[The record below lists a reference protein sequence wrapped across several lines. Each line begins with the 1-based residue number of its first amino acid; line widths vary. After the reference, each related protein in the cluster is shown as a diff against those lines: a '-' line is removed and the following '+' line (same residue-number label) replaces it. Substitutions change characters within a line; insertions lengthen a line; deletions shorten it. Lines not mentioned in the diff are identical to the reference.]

1 MSASKKQN
9 PIEEIYKCSILR
21 RHESVVGGVP
31 KYMFV
36 FYGEPET
43 EIASP
48 TSEMSSEVLT
58 RLYNA
63 YIEDGSNQKLFEHI
77 FSRME
82 LKNIATYDI
91 QVYMIPFKLY
101 SDDSIDVVKRKIMLA
116 VKNVPELSEYAAY
129 DEMYLFSKT
138 PVTFDSNEVYHKI
151 TELGLTKD
159 EHEHDKTNELDFL
172 KTHLMGYSSSTGQPG
187 RVDNILSSLKELNGR
202 EMFKDVPLG
211 QSIPS
216 KMFVNPFFFKGDV
229 GTIEISKIK
238 SKLNHL
244 DLLLNTKN
252 IVHNT
257 LFLCFARDV
266 IESEPDDDVSGVV
279 LKAYYP
285 SLYADGIQ
293 NFGQLDLDSAKIRLR
308 EKTDQL
314 IESSEFKKNMKQIKL
329 FYDIFEQSTKPKIKS
344 EEAGIIEVNIELL
357 PESDFNFPLELLFKL
372 FHATQQCQ
380 VIKYNPQFQDAI
392 LRMYTRNQ
400 TKTGKKIPYF
410 IIQHETESNKVY
422 DVFMKNKRKEQHPKP
437 TMNTRVSIY
446 ISYDKLERQYGVRNS
461 ENIVFI
467 CDFDEHGHIFIHASF
482 KNAYT
487 EDAVDEMI
495 RAAVS
500 PHIRSIVDY
509 LHQNGYKMRDFY
521 SMYDENVVIQN
532 MKYLLISKLNNA
544 EPLIWT
550 RFYGCMSSVMK
561 VIENNWNSDEKG
573 VSMQYTRVPKM
584 DESILRLGYIE
595 MLYNLGF
602 REKKKVIDLIVT
614 NLLVSKKIA
623 EQSYEEFKTNFE
635 GKYSKVLQKN
645 QMPKKIYL
653 RKLPG
658 FKVHMMKS
666 LGDKNNKITI
676 KVSGINNIYTLN
688 PIRIYLDSLLHI
700 FGNDEKYLP
709 VQLVKQLC
717 DITTTSAAKPSISI
731 KKSVIAAPV
740 VAAPVIAAPLAE
752 EVVPTVAAPV
762 AEVVP
767 VAEEVAAPLA
777 EAEEEA
783 PAQVVPTVAA
793 QEAEAPAQVVP
804 TVAAQEAVAP
814 AQVVPT
820 VAAQEA
826 VAEEAEEEEEE
837 EIGDFDLLGGAD
849 TESDEDDED
858 DEDDPNLIGG
868 AFESNPVYKR
878 LKNMEPSL
886 FKETAGYAT
895 KCGWSARRQ
904 PIILTKE
911 ELDKI
916 NTYDEG
922 IGQPSYYGI
931 PLEYST
937 QDEEDGDSEGNEKNT
952 HYYICPRYWN
962 VPEERSVSQK
972 EIDDKKLHAHIVTKE
987 EDYNPSNK
995 EKYIIDLTSPL
1006 EHFKTGK
1013 YTPYL
1018 PGFLKTLKTKSG
1030 KCLPCCFTGVKDKE
1044 SDKIKDYRVFE
1055 KEQEVINQCKK
1066 GKGIEKQTTK
1076 QSTQKIATT
1085 TKGVSSTSQ
1094 EQPQQQQQQQEEAEA
1109 EAEAE
1114 EQQKE
1119 QEQIKE
1125 KKKKS
1130 KTNLYVS
1137 KPDSAFPLQQN
1148 NLGFLPLSLQLF
1160 LFEDEN
1166 YSKKCKSTK
1175 GDMLVENKMCV
1186 LRMGVLES
1194 KDSKDNQC
1202 FISCIANIYNS
1213 LTNRSFTAS
1222 DFKHRVFIPN
1232 LSLDRFVSYQN
1243 GTLVQ
1248 TFKKFEYVDADHLL
1262 KYRDTHLFKK
1272 IFGSSSKDANFEDDE
1287 DSKIVF
1293 FKTLIMSYENFIN
1306 YVSDDSVVIDHTYL
1320 WDYVMDSA
1328 LWSSFVEKEK
1338 EEKRQLPISKHGV
1351 NLIILELSDKKEEV
1365 SILCPTNHY
1374 SSSSFDSNKKNI
1386 VIVKYEGYYE
1396 PLYLYTYLYTISKR
1410 DIISDV
1416 LFSSMNSPV
1425 IDPALKRALLKIQ
1438 TFFQSTCKPT
1448 QLIKSIVQNKSFD
1461 EIVQILKS
1469 KETTQT
1475 QIPAIKQIVDFSGK
1489 VIGMQVTYSVTR
1501 KEETQ
1506 QVVGNIL
1513 CNPSGINPDP
1523 KYELLFVNQVP
1534 KIWKAYGPTKDF
1546 AALIQKR
1553 SKGEIP
1559 CALKLKVVED
1569 ERVIGFMTETNQF
1582 MPISEP
1588 IPLKDNDELKRVE
1601 IGNSINIDA
1610 SILPQISRTGFVFKR
1625 DEERTNDV
1633 EKIRLET
1640 NFYNAFRNIIRIHL
1654 NRFEMMETRN
1664 AIEMLFHSRSLS
1676 APASSSSEEQRFNID
1691 RHYKLYLKK
1700 LEQMKKLLKI
1710 LGQRSI
1716 QFVEMNPSVLKN
1728 IYEQKSALSCVTERG
1743 SSCKKYAYC
1752 FSVDSSDA
1760 SETGECGLYIPKLNL
1775 VDGSNNENN
1784 YYIRLADE
1792 LLRYNR
1798 IRAFMLYPNKYLT
1811 FDSISYNLKENEML
1825 LLDTDLASYI
1835 SENKRAIAS
1844 NDYVEYKSY
1853 YTTEGEEFVDD
1864 SDGDD
1869 EEGLVVD

>member
-1 MSASKKQN
+1 MLASKQQN

-21 RHESVVGGVP
+21 RHESVAGGVP
-31 KYMFV
+31 KCIFV

-43 EIASP
+43 AETDLASSS
-48 TSEMSSEVLT
+48 SEMSSEVLT

-63 YIEDGSNQKLFEHI
+63 YIEDGSNSKLFEDI
-77 FSRME
+77 FSKME

-91 QVYMIPFKLY
+91 RVYMIPFKLY

-116 VKNVPELSEYAAY
+116 IKSVPELSDYAY

-151 TELGLTKD
+151 TELELTKD
-159 EHEHDKTNELDFL
+159 EDKHDKTNELDFL
-172 KTHLMGYSSSTGQPG
+172 KTYLMGYSSSIGEPS
-187 RVDNILSSLKELNGR
+187 RVDNILSTLKGLNGR
-202 EMFKDVPLG
+202 ELFKDVPIG

-216 KMFVNPFFFKGDV
+216 NMFVNPFFFDTGPNA
-229 GTIEISKIK
+229 GPNAGATENSKIK

-244 DLLLNTKN
+244 ELLLNTKN
-252 IVHNT
+252 VVHNT
-257 LFLCFARDV
+257 LFACFARDV
-266 IESEPDDDVSGVV
+266 IESESDDDTSGVV

-285 SLYADGIQ
+285 LLYADGIQ
-293 NFGQLDLDSAKIRLR
+293 NVSQLDSESTKFRLR

-314 IESSEFKKNMKQIKL
+314 IESREFKTNMKQIKL

-392 LRMYTRNQ
+392 LRMYTRNH
-400 TKTGKKIPYF
+400 TKTGKKIPHF

-422 DVFMKNKRKEQHPKP
+422 DVFMKNRRKDQHPSP
-437 TMNTRVSIY
+437 NANTRVSIY
-446 ISYDKLERQYGVRNS
+446 ISYDKMERQYGVRNS

-500 PHIRSIVDY
+500 PHMRSIIDY
-509 LHQNGYKMRDFY
+509 LQQNGYKMRDFY
-521 SMYDENVVIQN
+521 SMYDENVIIQN

-544 EPLIWT
+544 EPLIWA

-573 VSMQYTRVPKM
+573 VSMQYIRVPKF

-602 REKKKVIDLIVT
+602 REKRKVIDLIVT
-614 NLLVSKKIA
+614 NLLVSKKTA

-635 GKYSKVLQKN
+635 GKYSKVLQKK
-645 QMPKKIYL
+645 QMPKKIYV

-666 LGDKNNKITI
+666 LGDKNNKITV

-709 VQLVKQLC
+709 IQLVKQLC
-717 DITTTSAAKPSISI
+717 DITAPTAKPSSISI
-731 KKSVIAAPV
+731 KKSAVATQPV
-740 VAAPVIAAPLAE
+740 VPEVVKEIPVVVPE
-752 EVVPTVAAPV
+752 VVKEVVPEVVAQPV
-762 AEVVP
+762 AQQPQPVAQQPQPVAQQPQPVVP
-767 VAEEVAAPLA
+767 EQ
-777 EAEEEA
+777 EEEEIGNFELLES
-783 PAQVVPTVAA
+783 PKLEEQK
-793 QEAEAPAQVVP
+793 QEE
-804 TVAAQEAVAP
+804 QEE
-814 AQVVPT
+814 Q
-820 VAAQEA
+820 
-826 VAEEAEEEEEE
+826 EEAQKEEEEEE
-837 EIGDFDLLGGAD
+837 EIGDFGLLGGA
-849 TESDEDDED
+849 ESGESGELDDYNEDDED
-858 DEDDPNLIGG
+858 NSNLIGG

-922 IGQPSYYGI
+922 VGQPSYYGI
-931 PLEYST
+931 PLEYGS
-937 QDEEDGDSEGNEKNT
+937 QDEEGSNGEGNT

-1018 PGFLKTLKTKSG
+1018 PGFLKTLKTKTG
-1030 KCLPCCFTGVKDKE
+1030 KCLPCCFTGVKDKD
-1044 SDKIKDYRVFE
+1044 SDDVKDYRVFE

-1076 QSTQKIATT
+1076 QPTQKMATT
-1085 TKGVSSTSQ
+1085 TKGVSGAAQ
-1094 EQPQQQQQQQEEAEA
+1094 QQPQQQQAEVDMEVDVEGQQQQEEPA
-1109 EAEAE
+1109 
-1114 EQQKE
+1114 
-1119 QEQIKE
+1119 KE

-1175 GDMLVENKMCV
+1175 GDMLVENEICV

-1194 KDSKDNQC
+1194 KDSNQNQC

-1213 LTNRSFTAS
+1213 LTNSSFTAS
-1222 DFKHRVFIPN
+1222 EFKHRIFIPN

-1262 KYRDTHLFKK
+1262 KYQDAPLFKK
-1272 IFGSSSKDANFEDDE
+1272 IFGSSSEGVNFEDDE

-1306 YVSDDSVVIDHTYL
+1306 YLSDDNVVIDYTYL
-1320 WDYVMDSA
+1320 WDYVMDSV
-1328 LWSSFVEKEK
+1328 LWSGFLEK
-1338 EEKRQLPISKHGV
+1338 EEKRQLPISKHGI

-1365 SILCPTNHY
+1365 GILCPTNHY
-1374 SSSSFDSNKKNI
+1374 SSSSFDSSKKNI

-1396 PLYLYTYLYTISKR
+1396 PLYTYLYKSKR
-1410 DIISDV
+1410 DIVSTV
-1416 LFSSMNSPV
+1416 LFSSMNSPT
-1425 IDPALKRALLKIQ
+1425 IDPSLKGALVKIQ
-1438 TFFQSTCKPT
+1438 TFFLSTCKPV

-1461 EIVQILKS
+1461 TVVQIMKS
-1469 KETTQT
+1469 KETSQT
-1475 QIPAIKQIVDFSGK
+1475 QIHEIKQIVDFSGK
-1489 VIGMQVTYSVTR
+1489 VIGMQITYSVTR
-1501 KEETQ
+1501 NEQTRQ
-1506 QVVGNIL
+1506 LVGNIL

-1534 KIWKAYGPTKDF
+1534 TVWKTYKHTKDF
-1546 AALIQKR
+1546 AALIQKK
-1553 SKGEIP
+1553 SNGEIP

-1569 ERVIGFMTETNQF
+1569 ERVVGFMTETNQF

-1588 IPLKDNDELKRVE
+1588 IPLKDDDELKHVE
-1601 IGNSINIDA
+1601 LGNSVNVDA

-1654 NRFEMMETRN
+1654 NRFESMETRN
-1664 AIEMLFHSRSLS
+1664 AIEMLFHSRSRL
-1676 APASSSSEEQRFNID
+1676 SEEQRFDID
-1691 RHYKLYLKK
+1691 RQYKMYLKK
-1700 LEQMKKLLKI
+1700 LEQMKTLLQM

-1716 QFVEMNPSVLKN
+1716 QFVELSPSVLKN

-1743 SSCKKYAYC
+1743 SSCKKHAYC
-1752 FSVDSSDA
+1752 FSVENFDA

-1775 VDGSNNENN
+1775 VDGSDNENS
-1784 YYIRLADE
+1784 YYVRLADE
-1792 LLRYNR
+1792 LLRYKR

-1825 LLDTDLASYI
+1825 LLDADLASYI
-1835 SENKRAIAS
+1835 SENKRAVAS

-1853 YTTEGEEFVDD
+1853 YTSEGEEFIDDED
-1864 SDGDD
+1864 SDS
-1869 EEGLVVD
+1869 EEGAEYVD

>member
-1 MSASKKQN
+1 MLASKQQN

-21 RHESVVGGVP
+21 RHESIVGGVP
-31 KYMFV
+31 KCIFV
-36 FYGEPET
+36 FYGESET
-43 EIASP
+43 KLASSSSSS
-48 TSEMSSEVLT
+48 SEMSSEVLT

-63 YIEDGSNQKLFEHI
+63 YIEDGSNSKLFEHI
-77 FSRME
+77 FSKME

-116 VKNVPELSEYAAY
+116 IKSVPELSEYAVY
-129 DEMYLFSKT
+129 DELYLFSKT
-138 PVTFDSNEVYHKI
+138 PITFDSNEVYHKI

-172 KTHLMGYSSSTGQPG
+172 KTYLMGYSSSTGEPS
-187 RVDNILSSLKELNGR
+187 RVDNILSTLKGLNGR
-202 EMFKDVPLG
+202 ELFKDVPIG

-216 KMFVNPFFFKGDV
+216 SMFVNPFFFEG
-229 GTIEISKIK
+229 GGNTEISKIK

-244 DLLLNTKN
+244 ELLLNTKN
-252 IVHNT
+252 VVHNT
-257 LFLCFARDV
+257 LFACFARDV
-266 IESEPDDDVSGVV
+266 IESESDDDISGVV
-279 LKAYYP
+279 LKAYFP

-293 NFGQLDLDSAKIRLR
+293 NFGQLDSDSTKIRLR
-308 EKTDQL
+308 DKTDQL
-314 IESSEFKKNMKQIKL
+314 IESREFKTNMKQIKL
-329 FYDIFEQSTKPKIKS
+329 FYDIFEQSMKPKIKS

-392 LRMYTRNQ
+392 LRMYTRNH

-422 DVFMKNKRKEQHPKP
+422 DVFMKNRRKDQHPSP
-437 TMNTRVSIY
+437 NANTRVSIY

-500 PHIRSIVDY
+500 PHIRSIVEY
-509 LHQNGYKMRDFY
+509 LQQNGYKMRDFY

-532 MKYLLISKLNNA
+532 MKYLLISKLNNT

-573 VSMQYTRVPKM
+573 VSMQYIRVPKF

-602 REKKKVIDLIVT
+602 REKRKVIDLIVT

-635 GKYSKVLQKN
+635 GKYSKVLQKK
-645 QMPKKIYL
+645 QMPKKIYV

-666 LGDKNNKITI
+666 LGDKNNKITV

-717 DITTTSAAKPSISI
+717 DITTLTAKPTVSI
-731 KKSVIAAPV
+731 KKSAQAVQPEV
-740 VAAPVIAAPLAE
+740 VAAKVVPEVEAVKVVPEVEAAKVVP
-752 EVVPTVAAPV
+752 EVVAVQPEVVEVV
-762 AEVVP
+762 AEQP
-767 VAEEVAAPLA
+767 VQ
-777 EAEEEA
+777 EEEEEIGKFELLES
-783 PAQVVPTVAA
+783 PKLEEQK
-793 QEAEAPAQVVP
+793 QEDVQK
-804 TVAAQEAVAP
+804 
-814 AQVVPT
+814 
-820 VAAQEA
+820 
-826 VAEEAEEEEEE
+826 EEEEEE
-837 EIGDFDLLGGAD
+837 EEVGDFGLLGGAESG
-849 TESDEDDED
+849 ESDDYVEHDED
-858 DEDDPNLIGG
+858 NSNLIGG

-922 IGQPSYYGI
+922 VGQPSYYGI

-937 QDEEDGDSEGNEKNT
+937 QDEEGGNGESNEKNT

-1030 KCLPCCFTGVKDKE
+1030 KCLPCCFTGVKDKD
-1044 SDKIKDYRVFE
+1044 SDDVKDYRVFE

-1076 QSTQKIATT
+1076 QPTQKMATT
-1085 TKGVSSTSQ
+1085 TKGVSGAAQ
-1094 EQPQQQQQQQEEAEA
+1094 EQSQQQQAEERQEEPA
-1109 EAEAE
+1109 
-1114 EQQKE
+1114 
-1119 QEQIKE
+1119 KE

-1175 GDMLVENKMCV
+1175 GDMLVENEICV

-1194 KDSKDNQC
+1194 KDSNQNQC

-1213 LTNRSFTAS
+1213 LTNSSFTAN
-1222 DFKHRVFIPN
+1222 DFKHRIFIPN

-1262 KYRDTHLFKK
+1262 KYRDTPLFKK
-1272 IFGSSSKDANFEDDE
+1272 IFGSSSEGLNFEDDE

-1306 YVSDDSVVIDHTYL
+1306 YLSDDNVVIDYTYL
-1320 WDYVMDSA
+1320 WDYVMDSV
-1328 LWSSFVEKEK
+1328 LWSGFVEK
-1338 EEKRQLPISKHGV
+1338 EEKRQLPISKHGI

-1365 SILCPTNHY
+1365 GILCPTNHY
-1374 SSSSFDSNKKNI
+1374 SSSSFDSNRKNI
-1386 VIVKYEGYYE
+1386 VVVKYEGYYE
-1396 PLYLYTYLYTISKR
+1396 PLYTYLYTSKR
-1410 DIISDV
+1410 DIVSTV
-1416 LFSSMNSPV
+1416 LFSSINSPT
-1425 IDPALKRALLKIQ
+1425 IDPSLKAALVKIQ
-1438 TFFQSTCKPT
+1438 TFFLSTCKPV

-1461 EIVQILKS
+1461 TVVQIMKS
-1469 KETTQT
+1469 KETSQT
-1475 QIPAIKQIVDFSGK
+1475 QIHEIKQIVDFSGK
-1489 VIGMQVTYSVTR
+1489 VIGMQLTYSVTR
-1501 KEETQ
+1501 NEQTRQ
-1506 QVVGNIL
+1506 LVGNIL

-1523 KYELLFVNQVP
+1523 DYELLFVNQVP
-1534 KIWKAYGPTKDF
+1534 TVWKTYKHTKDF
-1546 AALIQKR
+1546 AALIQKK
-1553 SKGEIP
+1553 SNGEIP
-1559 CALKLKVVED
+1559 CAFKLKVVED
-1569 ERVIGFMTETNQF
+1569 ERVVGFMTETNQF

-1588 IPLKDNDELKRVE
+1588 IPLKDDDELKHVE
-1601 IGNSINIDA
+1601 LGNSVNIDA

-1654 NRFEMMETRN
+1654 NRFESMETRN
-1664 AIEMLFHSRSLS
+1664 AIEMLFHSRSRL
-1676 APASSSSEEQRFNID
+1676 SEEQRFNID
-1691 RHYKLYLKK
+1691 EQYKMYLKK
-1700 LEQMKKLLKI
+1700 LEQMKTLLQM

-1716 QFVEMNPSVLKN
+1716 QFVELSPSVLKN
-1728 IYEQKSALSCVTERG
+1728 IYEQKSPLSCVTERG
-1743 SSCKKYAYC
+1743 ASCKKYAYC
-1752 FSVDSSDA
+1752 FSLDSSGS
-1760 SETGECGLYIPKLNL
+1760 SENALEDCGLYIPKLNL
-1775 VDGSNNENN
+1775 VDGSDNENS
-1784 YYIRLADE
+1784 YYVRLADE
-1792 LLRYNR
+1792 LLRYKR

-1825 LLDTDLASYI
+1825 LLDAELATYI

-1853 YTTEGEEFVDD
+1853 YTTEGEEFI
-1864 SDGDD
+1864 DD
-1869 EEGLVVD
+1869 EDDDDNEGLDYVV

>member
-1 MSASKKQN
+1 MA
-9 PIEEIYKCSILR
+9 
-21 RHESVVGGVP
+21 GGVP
-31 KYMFV
+31 KCIFV

-43 EIASP
+43 ELASP

-63 YIEDGSNQKLFEHI
+63 YIEDGSNSKLFEDI
-77 FSRME
+77 FSKME

-91 QVYMIPFKLY
+91 RVYMIPFKLY

-116 VKNVPELSEYAAY
+116 VKSVPELSEYAAY
-129 DEMYLFSKT
+129 DELYLFSKT

-151 TELGLTKD
+151 TELELTKD

-172 KTHLMGYSSSTGQPG
+172 KTYLMGYTSSSGQEQPG
-187 RVDNILSSLKELNGR
+187 RVDNVLSTLKEFNGR
-202 EMFKDVPLG
+202 EMFKDVSIG
-211 QSIPS
+211 HSIPS
-216 KMFVNPFFFKGDV
+216 KMFVNPFFFEGGGGA
-229 GTIEISKIK
+229 GTEISKIK
-238 SKLNHL
+238 SKPNPLE
-244 DLLLNTKN
+244 LLLNTRN
-252 IVHNT
+252 VVHNT
-257 LFLCFARDV
+257 LFVCFARDV
-266 IESEPDDDVSGVV
+266 IESETDDDVSGVSGVV

-293 NFGQLDLDSAKIRLR
+293 TFSQLNSDSTKIRLR

-314 IESSEFKKNMKQIKL
+314 IESGEFKTNMKQIKL

-372 FHATQQCQ
+372 FHATEQCQ

-392 LRMYTRNQ
+392 LRMYTRNH

-422 DVFMKNKRKEQHPKP
+422 DVFMKNKRKEQHPSP
-437 TMNTRVSIY
+437 NINTRVSIY

-482 KNAYT
+482 KNAYS

-509 LHQNGYKMRDFY
+509 LQQNGYKMRDFY

-532 MKYLLISKLNNA
+532 MKYLLISKLNNS

-550 RFYGCMSSVMK
+550 RFYGCISSVMK

-573 VSMQYTRVPKM
+573 VSMQYIRVPKL

-602 REKKKVIDLIVT
+602 REKRKVIDLLVT

-645 QMPKKIYL
+645 QMPKKIYV

-717 DITTTSAAKPSISI
+717 DITAPAPAPSDKPSISI
-731 KKSVIAAPV
+731 KKTKVAAPVAAPVVEEAVAAPVVEETPVLKEVAAPV
-740 VAAPVIAAPLAE
+740 VAAPVLAE
-752 EVVPTVAAPV
+752 TPV
-762 AEVVP
+762 LK
-767 VAEEVAAPLA
+767 EVAAPA
-777 EAEEEA
+777 VEAQEVEA
-783 PAQVVPTVAA
+783 PVVEAPVVEEVVAA
-793 QEAEAPAQVVP
+793 PAVE
-804 TVAAQEAVAP
+804 AQEVVVETP
-814 AQVVPT
+814 VEAQ
-820 VAAQEA
+820 
-826 VAEEAEEEEEE
+826 EEEEEE
-837 EIGDFDLLGGAD
+837 DIGDFGLLGGA
-849 TESDEDDED
+849 EDDED
-858 DEDDPNLIGG
+858 DEDDEADDKYEYTGG
-868 AFESNPVYKR
+868 AFESNPIYKR

-922 IGQPSYYGI
+922 VGQPSYYGI
-931 PLEYST
+931 PLEYSS
-937 QDEEDGDSEGNEKNT
+937 QDEEGGDSEGNEKNS

-972 EIDDKKLHAHIVTKE
+972 EIDDKKLQAHIVTKE

-1030 KCLPCCFTGVKDKE
+1030 KCLPCCFTGVKDKD
-1044 SDKIKDYRVFE
+1044 SDDFKDYRVFE

-1066 GKGIEKQTTK
+1066 GKGAEKQTTK
-1076 QSTQKIATT
+1076 QPTQKFAT
-1085 TKGVSSTSQ
+1085 TKGVSSAPQ
-1094 EQPQQQQQQQEEAEA
+1094 AQQAQQQ
-1109 EAEAE
+1109 AE
-1114 EQQKE
+1114 EPS
-1119 QEQIKE
+1119 KE

-1175 GDMLVENKMCV
+1175 GDMLVENEICV
-1186 LRMGVLES
+1186 LRMGVLEN
-1194 KDSKDNQC
+1194 KDSNENQC

-1213 LTNRSFTAS
+1213 LTNSSLTAS
-1222 DFKHRVFIPN
+1222 EFKHRIFIPN

-1248 TFKKFEYVDADHLL
+1248 TFKKFEYVDADRLL
-1262 KYRDTHLFKK
+1262 KYRDTQLFKK
-1272 IFGSSSKDANFEDDE
+1272 IFGSSSERANFEDDE

-1306 YVSDDSVVIDHTYL
+1306 YLSDDNVVIDYTYL

-1328 LWSSFVEKEK
+1328 LWSGFVEK
-1338 EEKRQLPISKHGV
+1338 EEKRQLPISKHGI

-1365 SILCPTNHY
+1365 GILCPTNHY
-1374 SSSSFDSNKKNI
+1374 SSSTFDSNKKNI

-1396 PLYLYTYLYTISKR
+1396 PLYTYLYTSKR
-1410 DIISDV
+1410 DIVSTV
-1416 LFSSMNSPV
+1416 LFSSMNSPI
-1425 IDPALKRALLKIQ
+1425 IDPSLKGALAKIQ
-1438 TFFQSTCKPT
+1438 TFFQSTCKPA

-1461 EIVQILKS
+1461 TIVQILRS
-1469 KETTQT
+1469 KKTSQT
-1475 QIPAIKQIVDFSGK
+1475 QIHEIKQIVDFSGR

-1501 KEETQ
+1501 NEQTRQ
-1506 QVVGNIL
+1506 LVGNIL
-1513 CNPSGINPDP
+1513 CNPSAINPDP
-1523 KYELLFVNQVP
+1523 KYELLFVNQIPTV
-1534 KIWKAYGPTKDF
+1534 WKTYKHTKDF
-1546 AALIQKR
+1546 SALIQK
-1553 SKGEIP
+1553 KTNGEIP

-1569 ERVIGFMTETNQF
+1569 ERVVGFMTETNQF

-1588 IPLKDNDELKRVE
+1588 TPLKDDDELKHVE
-1601 IGNSINIDA
+1601 LGNSVNVDA

-1664 AIEMLFHSRSLS
+1664 AIEMLFHSRSLPAS
-1676 APASSSSEEQRFNID
+1676 APASSSEEDRFNIE
-1691 RHYKLYLKK
+1691 RQYKMYLKK
-1700 LEQMKKLLKI
+1700 LEQMKKLLKM
-1710 LGQRSI
+1710 LGRRNI
-1716 QFVEMNPSVLKN
+1716 QFVEMSPSVLKN
-1728 IYEQKSALSCVTERG
+1728 IYEQKSGLSCVTERG

-1752 FSVDSSDA
+1752 FSVDA
-1760 SETGECGLYIPKLNL
+1760 EECGLYIPKRNL

-1784 YYIRLADE
+1784 YYVRLADE
-1792 LLRYNR
+1792 LLRYKR

-1811 FDSISYNLKENEML
+1811 FDSINYNLKENEML
-1825 LLDTDLASYI
+1825 LLDGDLASYI
-1835 SENKRAIAS
+1835 SENKRAVAS

-1853 YTTEGEEFVDD
+1853 YTTEGEEFIDD
-1864 SDGDD
+1864 SDGD
-1869 EEGLVVD
+1869 EGGEYID

>member
-1 MSASKKQN
+1 MSASKQQN
-9 PIEEIYKCSILR
+9 LIEEIYKCSILR
-21 RHESVVGGVP
+21 RHESVAGGVP
-31 KYMFV
+31 KCIFV
-36 FYGEPET
+36 FYGKPET
-43 EIASP
+43 AETDLAS
-48 TSEMSSEVLT
+48 SAEMSSEVLT
-58 RLYNA
+58 QLYDA
-63 YIEDGSNQKLFEHI
+63 YIDDGSNSKLFEDI
-77 FSRME
+77 FSKME

-101 SDDSIDVVKRKIMLA
+101 SDDSIDVIKRKIILA
-116 VKNVPELSEYAAY
+116 IKSVPQLSEYAAY

-138 PVTFDSNEVYHKI
+138 PVTFDSNEVYHKL
-151 TELGLTKD
+151 TEMEMTKD
-159 EHEHDKTNELDFL
+159 EHEHDKTIESNFL
-172 KTHLMGYSSSTGQPG
+172 KTYLMGYSSSSGELG
-187 RVDNILSSLKELNGR
+187 RVDNILSTLKMLNGR
-202 EMFKDVPLG
+202 EIFKDVPIG

-216 KMFVNPFFFKGDV
+216 NIFVNPFLFDTETGSLDF
-229 GTIEISKIK
+229 SKIK
-238 SKLNHL
+238 SKPSHS

-257 LFLCFARDV
+257 LFACFARDV
-266 IESEPDDDVSGVV
+266 IESDSDHDRSGII

-285 SLYADGIQ
+285 LLFADGIQ
-293 NFGQLDLDSAKIRLR
+293 NFDQLDSDSTKTRLR
-308 EKTDQL
+308 EKTNQL
-314 IESSEFKKNMKQIKL
+314 IESIEFKTNMKQIML

-344 EEAGIIEVNIELL
+344 EEAGIIEVTIELL

-380 VIKYNPQFQDAI
+380 IIKYNPQFQDAI
-392 LRMYTRNQ
+392 LRMYTRNH

-410 IIQHETESNKVY
+410 IIQHETESNNVY
-422 DVFMKNKRKEQHPKP
+422 DVFMKNKRKEHQNA
-437 TMNTRVSIY
+437 NTRVSIY
-446 ISYDKLERQYGVRNS
+446 ISYDKLERQHGIRNS

-467 CDFDEHGHIFIHASF
+467 CDFDERGHIFIHASF

-509 LHQNGYKMRDFY
+509 LQQNGYKMRDFY

-532 MKYLLISKLNNA
+532 MKYLLISKLNNT
-544 EPLIWT
+544 EPLVWT

-573 VSMQYTRVPKM
+573 VNMQYIRVPKF
-584 DESILRLGYIE
+584 DESILRVGYIE

-602 REKKKVIDLIVT
+602 REKRKVVDLLVS

-635 GKYSKVLQKN
+635 GKYSKVLQKK
-645 QMPKKIYL
+645 QMPKKIYV

-676 KVSGINNIYTLN
+676 KISGINNIYTLN

-717 DITTTSAAKPSISI
+717 DITTPTAKPSISI
-731 KKSVIAAPV
+731 KKSAAIEDAKILE
-740 VAAPVIAAPLAE
+740 AATKAAAEQAAAEQAAAEQAAATKAAAEQAILPEKEEEEIGSFELLEPPKVEEQKQE
-752 EVVPTVAAPV
+752 EVQK
-762 AEVVP
+762 E
-767 VAEEVAAPLA
+767 
-777 EAEEEA
+777 
-783 PAQVVPTVAA
+783 
-793 QEAEAPAQVVP
+793 
-804 TVAAQEAVAP
+804 
-814 AQVVPT
+814 
-820 VAAQEA
+820 
-826 VAEEAEEEEEE
+826 EEEEEE
-837 EIGDFDLLGGAD
+837 EIGDFGLLGGA
-849 TESDEDDED
+849 ESDEEYEKDNVS
-858 DEDDPNLIGG
+858 NLIGG

-904 PIILTKE
+904 PVILTKE

-916 NTYDEG
+916 NTYDED

-931 PLEYST
+931 PLEYSS
-937 QDEEDGDSEGNEKNT
+937 QDEEGGDSHGNEKNT

-987 EDYNPSNK
+987 EDYNPNNK

-1030 KCLPCCFTGVKDKE
+1030 KCLPCCFTGVKDKD
-1044 SDKIKDYRVFE
+1044 SDDFKDYRVFE

-1066 GKGIEKQTTK
+1066 GKGSEKQTKQEKQTTK
-1076 QSTQKIATT
+1076 QPTQKIATI
-1085 TKGVSSTSQ
+1085 TKDISSAAQ
-1094 EQPQQQQQQQEEAEA
+1094 EHQQIEAEA
-1109 EAEAE
+1109 EVKIE
-1114 EQQKE
+1114 EKE
-1119 QEQIKE
+1119 RQEEPMKE

-1130 KTNLYVS
+1130 KTNVYVS

-1175 GDMLVENKMCV
+1175 GDMLVENEKCV
-1186 LRMGVLES
+1186 LRMGVLEN
-1194 KDSKDNQC
+1194 KDSNYNQC
-1202 FISCIANIYNS
+1202 FISCITNIYNS
-1213 LTNRSFTAS
+1213 LTNSSLTAS
-1222 DFKHRVFIPN
+1222 DFKHRIFIPN

-1262 KYRDTHLFKK
+1262 KYRDTPLFKK
-1272 IFGSSSKDANFEDDE
+1272 IFGSSPEGVNFEDDE
-1287 DSKIVF
+1287 DNKIVF
-1293 FKTLIMSYENFIN
+1293 FKTLVMSYENFIN
-1306 YVSDDSVVIDHTYL
+1306 YLSNDNVVIDYTYL
-1320 WDYVMDSA
+1320 WDYVMDSV
-1328 LWSSFVEKEK
+1328 LWSSFVEK
-1338 EEKRQLPISKHGV
+1338 EEKRQLPISKYGV

-1365 SILCPTNHY
+1365 DILCPTNHY

-1386 VIVKYEGYYE
+1386 IIVKYEGYYE
-1396 PLYLYTYLYTISKR
+1396 PLYTYLYTSKR
-1410 DIISDV
+1410 DIVSTV
-1416 LFSSMNSPV
+1416 LFSSVNFPT
-1425 IDPALKRALLKIQ
+1425 IDPSLKGALTKIQ
-1438 TFFQSTCKPT
+1438 TFFQSTCKPS

-1461 EIVQILKS
+1461 QIVQILKN
-1469 KETTQT
+1469 KETSQT
-1475 QIPAIKQIVDFSGK
+1475 QFREIKQIVDFSAK
-1489 VIGMQVTYSVTR
+1489 VIGMQITYSVTR
-1501 KEETQ
+1501 NEQTRQ
-1506 QVVGNIL
+1506 LLGNIL
-1513 CNPSGINPDP
+1513 CNPSGISPDS

-1534 KIWKAYGPTKDF
+1534 TIWKTYGHTKDF
-1546 AALIQKR
+1546 TALIQKK
-1553 SKGEIP
+1553 SNGEIP
-1559 CALKLKVVED
+1559 CALKLKVVEN
-1569 ERVIGFMTETNQF
+1569 ERVVGFMTETNQF

-1588 IPLKDNDELKRVE
+1588 IPLKDDDELKHVE
-1601 IGNSINIDA
+1601 LGNSVNIDA
-1610 SILPQISRTGFVFKR
+1610 SILPQISRSGFVFKK

-1664 AIEMLFHSRSLS
+1664 AIEILFHSRGRGSL
-1676 APASSSSEEQRFNID
+1676 PAASTSSSSEEQRFNID
-1691 RHYKLYLKK
+1691 RQYKLYLKK
-1700 LEQMKKLLKI
+1700 LEQMKKLLKM

-1716 QFVEMNPSVLKN
+1716 QFVEMSPSVLKN
-1728 IYEQKSALSCVTERG
+1728 IYEEKSALSCVTERS

-1752 FSVDSSDA
+1752 FSIDSAASDG
-1760 SETGECGLYIPKLNL
+1760 EECGLYIPKLNL
-1775 VDGSNNENN
+1775 VDGSDNENN
-1784 YYIRLADE
+1784 YYVRLADE

-1825 LLDTDLASYI
+1825 LLDADLASYI
-1835 SENKRAIAS
+1835 SENKRAVAS
-1844 NDYVEYKSY
+1844 NDYIEYKSY
-1853 YTTEGEEFVDD
+1853 YTTEGEEFIDDED
-1864 SDGDD
+1864 SDN
-1869 EEGLVVD
+1869 EEGTEYVD

>member
-1 MSASKKQN
+1 MLANKQKN

-21 RHESVVGGVP
+21 RHERAAGGIP
-31 KYMFV
+31 KCIFV
-36 FYGEPET
+36 FYGNPET
-43 EIASP
+43 ADTDLAS
-48 TSEMSSEVLT
+48 SSSKMSSEVLT

-63 YIEDGSNQKLFEHI
+63 YIEDGTNSNLFEDI
-77 FSRME
+77 FSKME

-116 VKNVPELSEYAAY
+116 IKSVPELSEYAY
-129 DEMYLFSKT
+129 DEMYLFAKT
-138 PVTFDSNEVYHKI
+138 PVIFDSNEVYHKI
-151 TELGLTKD
+151 TELELTKD
-159 EHEHDKTNELDFL
+159 EHEHDKTIELDFL
-172 KTHLMGYSSSTGQPG
+172 KTYLMGYSSSRGELDG
-187 RVDNILSSLKELNGR
+187 IDNILSTLKGLNGR
-202 EMFKDVPLG
+202 EMFKDVPIG

-216 KMFVNPFFFKGDV
+216 NMFVNPFFFDADSV
-229 GTIEISKIK
+229 STEISKIK
-238 SKLNHL
+238 SKLNHME
-244 DLLLNTKN
+244 LLLNTKN
-252 IVHNT
+252 VVHNT
-257 LFLCFARDV
+257 LFACFARDV
-266 IESEPDDDVSGVV
+266 IESESDDDRSGVV

-285 SLYADGIQ
+285 LLYADGIQ
-293 NFGQLDLDSAKIRLR
+293 SVSQLDSDSTKIRLR

-314 IESSEFKKNMKQIKL
+314 VESSEFKTNMKQINL
-329 FYDIFEQSTKPKIKS
+329 FYDIYEQSTKPKIKS
-344 EEAGIIEVNIELL
+344 EEAGIIEVTIELL

-392 LRMYTRNQ
+392 LRMYTRNH

-422 DVFMKNKRKEQHPKP
+422 DIFMKNRRKDQHPNP
-437 TMNTRVSIY
+437 NANTRVSIY

-500 PHIRSIVDY
+500 PHMRSIIDY
-509 LHQNGYKMRDFY
+509 LQQNGYKMREFY

-532 MKYLLISKLNNA
+532 MKYLLISKLNNT
-544 EPLIWT
+544 EPLIWA

-573 VSMQYTRVPKM
+573 VSMQYIRVPKF

-602 REKKKVIDLIVT
+602 REKRKVVDLIVT
-614 NLLVSKKIA
+614 NLLVSKKMA

-635 GKYSKVLQKN
+635 GKYSKVLQKK
-645 QMPKKIYL
+645 QMPKKIYV

-666 LGDKNNKITI
+666 LGDKNNKITV

-717 DITTTSAAKPSISI
+717 DITAPTAKPSSISI
-731 KKSVIAAPV
+731 KKSAV
-740 VAAPVIAAPLAE
+740 VAAQQPQPVAQQPQPVTQQPQPVTQQPQPVAQQPQPVAQQPQPVTQQPQPQPVAQEEEEEEIGDFGLLESPKIESPKIESKKQE
-752 EVVPTVAAPV
+752 EV
-762 AEVVP
+762 
-767 VAEEVAAPLA
+767 
-777 EAEEEA
+777 
-783 PAQVVPTVAA
+783 QK
-793 QEAEAPAQVVP
+793 
-804 TVAAQEAVAP
+804 
-814 AQVVPT
+814 
-820 VAAQEA
+820 
-826 VAEEAEEEEEE
+826 EEEEEE
-837 EIGDFDLLGGAD
+837 EIGDFGLLGGA
-849 TESDEDDED
+849 ESDEDEDEDED
-858 DEDDPNLIGG
+858 DDSNMIGG

-922 IGQPSYYGI
+922 VGQPSYYGI
-931 PLEYST
+931 PLEYGS
-937 QDEEDGDSEGNEKNT
+937 QDEEGSNGEGNT

-995 EKYIIDLTSPL
+995 DKYIIDLTSPL

-1030 KCLPCCFTGVKDKE
+1030 KCLPCCFTGVKDKD
-1044 SDKIKDYRVFE
+1044 SDDFKDYRVFE

-1076 QSTQKIATT
+1076 QPTQKMTATT
-1085 TKGVSSTSQ
+1085 TKGVLSAT
-1094 EQPQQQQQQQEEAEA
+1094 QQQQEQQQPEMEV
-1109 EAEAE
+1109 EV

-1119 QEQIKE
+1119 QQEQQELAKE

-1175 GDMLVENKMCV
+1175 GDMLVENEICV

-1194 KDSKDNQC
+1194 KDSNQNQC

-1213 LTNRSFTAS
+1213 LTNSSLTAS
-1222 DFKHRVFIPN
+1222 DFKHRIFIPN

-1248 TFKKFEYVDADHLL
+1248 TFKKFEYVDAAHLL
-1262 KYRDTHLFKK
+1262 KYQDAPLFKK
-1272 IFGSSSKDANFEDDE
+1272 IFGSSSEGVNFEDDE

-1306 YVSDDSVVIDHTYL
+1306 YLSDDNVVIDYTYL
-1320 WDYVMDSA
+1320 WDYVMDSV
-1328 LWSSFVEKEK
+1328 LWSGFVEK
-1338 EEKRQLPISKHGV
+1338 EEKRQLPVKKHGL

-1365 SILCPTNHY
+1365 GILCPTNHY

-1396 PLYLYTYLYTISKR
+1396 PLYTYLYTSKR
-1410 DIISDV
+1410 DIVSTV
-1416 LFSSMNSPV
+1416 LFSSMNSPT
-1425 IDPALKRALLKIQ
+1425 IDPSLKGALVKIQ
-1438 TFFQSTCKPT
+1438 TFFESACKPA

-1461 EIVQILKS
+1461 TIVRILKS
-1469 KETTQT
+1469 KETSQT
-1475 QIPAIKQIVDFSGK
+1475 QIHEIKQIVDFSGK
-1489 VIGMQVTYSVTR
+1489 VIGMQITYSVTR
-1501 KEETQ
+1501 NEQTRQ
-1506 QVVGNIL
+1506 LVGNIL

-1534 KIWKAYGPTKDF
+1534 TVWKTYKHTKDF
-1546 AALIQKR
+1546 AALIQKK
-1553 SKGEIP
+1553 SNGEIP

-1569 ERVIGFMTETNQF
+1569 ERVVGFMTETNQF

-1588 IPLKDNDELKRVE
+1588 IPLKDDDELKHVE
-1601 IGNSINIDA
+1601 LGNSVNIDA

-1654 NRFEMMETRN
+1654 NRFESMETRN
-1664 AIEMLFHSRSLS
+1664 AIEMLVHSRSSSLS
-1676 APASSSSEEQRFNID
+1676 APAPASASSSSEEQRFDID
-1691 RHYKLYLKK
+1691 REYKMYLKK
-1700 LEQMKKLLKI
+1700 LEQMKKLLKM

-1716 QFVEMNPSVLKN
+1716 QFVEMSPSILKN

-1784 YYIRLADE
+1784 YYVRLADE
-1792 LLRYNR
+1792 LLRYKR

-1825 LLDTDLASYI
+1825 LLDADLASYV
-1835 SENKRAIAS
+1835 SENKRAVAS

-1853 YTTEGEEFVDD
+1853 YTSEGEEFIDD
-1864 SDGDD
+1864 EDGDD
-1869 EEGLVVD
+1869 EEVTEYVD